1 VKSKRSIVVAVGV
14 LAALGVVAI
23 ATREKA
29 PRPTRRGAAAG
40 AETADLDCEKVRE
53 DPAVAAGQSD
63 PRRFAA
69 AYFCAWGR
77 KNVAAMR
84 KTTLSPQE
92 LDSVLRPPLGP
103 EAGAE
108 RRDVIRR
115 RAVDAYLNLP
125 AQVNALYA
133 GVRFSIDSVRRLPD
147 ELDVFEEGAHPRLL
161 EFRAQA
167 PGKEEEALRT
177 VLVKAGGDWRFVP
190 GIAEPEPGELPVRA
204 E

>member
-1 VKSKRSIVVAVGV
+1 MKKNRSIVVGVGI
-14 LAALGVVAI
+14 LAALVA
-23 ATREKA
+23 AAVLTRERQ
-29 PRPTRRGAAAG
+29 RPASRGRRTVE
-40 AETADLDCEKVRE
+40 AEPAELDCARVRE
-53 DPAVAAGQSD
+53 DPAVAARQSD

-77 KNVAAMR
+77 KNADGMR

-92 LDSVLRPPLGP
+92 LDDVLRPPLGP

-108 RRDVIRR
+108 RRNTIRR

-125 AQVNALYA
+125 EQVNALYA
-133 GVRFSIDSVRRLPD
+133 GVRFSIDSVRRVPD
-147 ELDVFEEGAHPRLL
+147 ELDVFEEGAHARLL

-177 VLVKAGGDWRFVP
+177 VIVKAGGAWRFVP
-190 GIAEPEPGELPVRA
+190 GIAEPERSEMPVKV